1 MKINIYVI
9 IEFINNLARYKYL
22 IFFLSIQ
29 FQETKFVLTH
39 RNTHPNIDPK
49 LYVCFRP
56 IKGQN
61 VQMKFSEM
69 SNLIMKSYFLTIFG
83 TFKCFL

>member
-9 IEFINNLARYKYL
+9 IEFINTLARYKYL

-39 RNTHPNIDPK
+39 RNTHPTLK
-49 LYVCFRP
+49 GLFRHL
-56 IKGQN
+56 KQDGAKWQKN
-61 VQMKFSEM
+61 RL
-69 SNLIMKSYFLTIFG
+69 LIQF
-83 TFKCFL
+83 

>member
-1 MKINIYVI
+1 MKINIYLI

-39 RNTHPNIDPK
+39 RNTHPNLNKHLNI
-49 LYVCFRP
+49 
-56 IKGQN
+56 
-61 VQMKFSEM
+61 
-69 SNLIMKSYFLTIFG
+69 YFTIYS
-83 TFKCFL
+83 TVKKIQI

>member
-9 IEFINNLARYKYL
+9 IEFINTLARYKYL

-39 RNTHPNIDPK
+39 RNTLPNYDSHF
-49 LYVCFRP
+49 LFL
-56 IKGQN
+56 
-61 VQMKFSEM
+61 MKI
-69 SNLIMKSYFLTIFG
+69 SNL
-83 TFKCFL
+83 

>member
-9 IEFINNLARYKYL
+9 IEFINTLARYKYL

-39 RNTHPNIDPK
+39 RNTHPKYNHFFGQSID
-49 LYVCFRP
+49 LYC
-56 IKGQN
+56 IY
-61 VQMKFSEM
+61 
-69 SNLIMKSYFLTIFG
+69 LL
-83 TFKCFL
+83 

>member
-1 MKINIYVI
+1 MKINIYLI

-39 RNTHPNIDPK
+39 RNTHPTLK
-49 LYVCFRP
+49 
-56 IKGQN
+56 Q
-61 VQMKFSEM
+61 
-69 SNLIMKSYFLTIFG
+69 T
-83 TFKCFL
+83 TFENFFKYNFVVSLS